1 MENEINK
8 KRLILFGF
16 VKVLQCELFGL
27 MVFIF
32 FWAVSSA
39 FGLLGNIIFGLVG
52 IMTVICI
59 MADYGLKQ
67 GEKARSKVNLRG
79 AKPCRNFGLV
89 IGLFAMLPSYLTI
102 IVLMLSKAG
111 AIGNFLPA
119 FKLLNACFFP
129 VIDLAAHTADI
140 DQMNS
145 SAFILF
151 IVLPL
156 FYPLSSWLSFKWGY
170 DQVDLKTKVMYKNK

>member
-79 AKPCRNFGLV
+79 QSPAET
-89 IGLFAMLPSYLTI
+89 S
-102 IVLMLSKAG
+102 VL
-111 AIGNFLPA
+111 
-119 FKLLNACFFP
+119 
-129 VIDLAAHTADI
+129 
-140 DQMNS
+140 
-145 SAFILF
+145 
-151 IVLPL
+151 
-156 FYPLSSWLSFKWGY
+156 
-170 DQVDLKTKVMYKNK
+170 

>member
-39 FGLLGNIIFGLVG
+39 FRSAGKYYFRTCRNNDGNLHNGGLR
-52 IMTVICI
+52 TE
-59 MADYGLKQ
+59 A

-79 AKPCRNFGLV
+79 AKP
-89 IGLFAMLPSYLTI
+89 AETS
-102 IVLMLSKAG
+102 VL
-111 AIGNFLPA
+111 
-119 FKLLNACFFP
+119 
-129 VIDLAAHTADI
+129 
-140 DQMNS
+140 
-145 SAFILF
+145 
-151 IVLPL
+151 
-156 FYPLSSWLSFKWGY
+156 
-170 DQVDLKTKVMYKNK
+170 

>member
-79 AKPCRNFGLV
+79 AKPCRNFG
-89 IGLFAMLPSYLTI
+89 
-102 IVLMLSKAG
+102 
-111 AIGNFLPA
+111 PA